1 MRVIE
6 RTMFY
11 GASRNTFDK
20 ARLLRNNITET
31 ENILLEKLKILQFT
45 EVLEPPLGGRG

>member
-20 ARLLRNNITET
+20 AHLLRNNMTEA
-31 ENILLEKLKILQFT
+31 EKI
-45 EVLEPPLGGRG
+45 V

>member
-11 GASRNTFDK
+11 GANRNTFEK
-20 ARLLRNNITET
+20 ARLLRNNMTEA
-31 ENILLEKLKILQFT
+31 EKIL
-45 EVLEPPLGGRG
+45 

>member
-11 GASRNTFDK
+11 GASPNTFEK
-20 ARLLRNNITET
+20 ARLFRNNMTEA
-31 ENILLEKLKILQFT
+31 EIIVWYKLKNR
-45 EVLEPPLGGRG
+45 VL